1 MKSSPLLLLPALL
14 LVVALLAVPFSVS
27 AAAASG
33 LNAQLAQ
40 QCVFVVAGGPTVHDN
55 VTITAPGSST
65 PQNISVATTG
75 SIPTNT
81 KMTVTPAFG
90 ESPLHVEIAITT
102 NSTAPT
108 GNNLVGVHAWS
119 GLENSITL
127 FTLRIVS
134 SQASESAGC
143 NTIGLPLPEST
154 VVVTLTS
161 LGLGLLTQTVTRRFV
176 DLNAERRMK
185 AEVNAFNK
193 EKRQATLAKDKAKL
207 EKLKKRELPMRQA
220 QSKVQ
225 LARTKV
231 TFITIVPLFIIYYL
245 MATFLGGYG
254 AIVAVS
260 PIPFPVLVGA
270 NGEMALF
277 WWYILGSF
285 TLSSILSRLLHTN
298 T

>member
-1 MKSSPLLLLPALL
+1 MESKPLLLLSALVL
-14 LVVALLAVPFSVS
+14 LGTLLALPMPVS
-27 AAAASG
+27 AASG
-33 LNAQLAQ
+33 LQGQLAQ
-40 QCVFVVAGGPTVHDN
+40 GCLFVVAGQTVHDSL
-55 VTITAPGSST
+55 TITAPGSST
-65 PQNISVATTG
+65 PMNVTLATFGSV
-75 SIPTNT
+75 PTNS
-81 KMTVTPAFG
+81 KMTLNETYGETPL
-90 ESPLHVEIAITT
+90 SVNITIST
-102 NSTAPT
+102 NSTTPT
-108 GNNLVGVHAWS
+108 GAYQLGVHTYS
-119 GLENSITL
+119 GLVPL
-127 FTLRIVS
+127 YKFFTLRVVS
-134 SQASESAGC
+134 SPSSESTTC

-161 LGLGLLTQTVTRRFV
+161 LGLGFFTQLVTRRFV

-193 EKRQATLAKDKAKL
+193 EKREATLAKDKAKL

-231 TFITIVPLFIIYYL
+231 TFITIVPLFVIYYL

-254 AIVAVS
+254 SVVAVS
-260 PIPFPVLVGA
+260 PIPIPVLVGA
-270 NGEMALF
+270 NGEMVLI

>member
-1 MKSSPLLLLPALL
+1 MKSKPLLLLSALVL
-14 LVVALLAVPFSVS
+14 LGTLLALPMPVS
-27 AAAASG
+27 AASG
-33 LNAQLAQ
+33 LQGQLAQ
-40 QCVFVVAGGPTVHDN
+40 GCLFVVAGQTVHDSL
-55 VTITAPGSST
+55 TITAPGSST
-65 PQNISVATTG
+65 PMNVTLATFGSV
-75 SIPTNT
+75 PTNS
-81 KMTVTPAFG
+81 KMTLNETYG
-90 ESPLHVEIAITT
+90 ESPLNVDIAINTT
-102 NSTAPT
+102 STTPT
-108 GNNLVGVHAWS
+108 GAYQLGVHAYS
-119 GLENSITL
+119 GLVPLYTF
-127 FTLRIVS
+127 FTLRVVS
-134 SQASESAGC
+134 SPSSESTTC

-161 LGLGLLTQTVTRRFV
+161 LGLGFFTQLVTRRFV
-176 DLNAERRMK
+176 DLSAERRMK

-193 EKRQATLAKDKAKL
+193 EKREATLAKDKAKL

-231 TFITIVPLFIIYYL
+231 TFITIVPLFVIYYL

-254 AIVAVS
+254 SVVAVS
-260 PIPFPVLVGA
+260 PIPIPVLVGA
-270 NGEMALF
+270 NGEMVLI

>member
-1 MKSSPLLLLPALL
+1 MMPRPLVLLSALL
-14 LVVALLAVPFSVS
+14 LFGTMLAVPLPVS

-33 LNAQLAQ
+33 LSYQLAQ

-55 VTITAPGSST
+55 LTITAPGSSS
-65 PQNISVATTG
+65 PQNISLSTLGV
-75 SIPTNT
+75 PTNV
-81 KMTVTPAFG
+81 KVTVTPTSG
-90 ESPLHVEIAITT
+90 GSPLKVDIAITAYS
-102 NSTAPT
+102 NASIGANPT
-108 GNNLVGVHAWS
+108 VGVHAWS
-119 GLENSITL
+119 GLEQSYPF
-127 FTLRIVS
+127 FTVRVVS
-134 SQASESAGC
+134 STSSESSGC
-143 NTIGLPLPEST
+143 NTVGLPLPEST

-161 LGLGLLTQTVTRRFV
+161 LGLGLLTQLVTRRFV

-254 AIVAVS
+254 SIVAVS
-260 PIPFPVLVGA
+260 PMPIPVLVGS
-270 NGEMALF
+270 NGEMVLF

-285 TLSSILSRLLHTN
+285 TLSSVLTRLLHTN

>member
-1 MKSSPLLLLPALL
+1 MKSKPLLLLSVLL
-14 LVVALLAVPFSVS
+14 MLGTLVALPMSVS
-27 AAAASG
+27 AASSG
-33 LNAQLAQ
+33 LDYQLAQ
-40 QCVFVVAGGPTVHDN
+40 GCLYVVPGGTVHN
-55 VTITAPGSST
+55 NLTITAPGSSV
-65 PQNISVATTG
+65 PQNVTLVTFGSVPTNSKMTLNETYGETPISV
-75 SIPTNT
+75 N
-81 KMTVTPAFG
+81 
-90 ESPLHVEIAITT
+90 IAINTT
-102 NSTAPT
+102 STTPT
-108 GNNLVGVHAWS
+108 GAYQLGVHAYS
-119 GLENSITL
+119 GLENVYAF
-127 FTLRIVS
+127 FTLRVVS
-134 SQASESAGC
+134 SPASESSAC

-161 LGLGLLTQTVTRRFV
+161 LGLGFFTQLVTRRFV

-193 EKRQATLAKDKAKL
+193 EKREATLAKDKTKL

-231 TFITIVPLFIIYYL
+231 TFITIVPLFAIYYL

-254 AIVAVS
+254 SVVAVS
-260 PIPFPVLVGA
+260 PIPIPVLVGS
-270 NGEMALF
+270 NGEMVLI